1 MKVELALMVKVE
13 LMVVVEVVK
22 VVSNYQVVN
31 RGGVLQSLA
40 SSVCLCAILRAGS
53 FIIMQPSLIYEAS
66 KG

>member
-13 LMVVVEVVK
+13 LMVVVEVV
-22 VVSNYQVVN
+22 SNYQVVN

-40 SSVCLCAILRAGS
+40 LSVCLCAILRAGS

>member
-13 LMVVVEVVK
+13 LMVVVK

-40 SSVCLCAILRAGS
+40 LSVCAACALSSQPGG
-53 FIIMQPSLIYEAS
+53 FIIADLSWNRSLR
-66 KG
+66 